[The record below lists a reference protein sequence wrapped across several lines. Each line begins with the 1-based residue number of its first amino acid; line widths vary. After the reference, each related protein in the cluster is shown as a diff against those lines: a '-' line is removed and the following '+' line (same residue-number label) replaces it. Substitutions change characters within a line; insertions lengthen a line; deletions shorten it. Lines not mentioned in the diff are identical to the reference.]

1 MHYFALKLGELRHN
15 SAYLP
20 SKCVQMDLFKPVS
33 SFVGIFIMMIGATLW
48 LRRQKILTTAH
59 TPIISKMIM
68 DLVYPA
74 LIFSM
79 IAQCDLHWRYIL
91 SAFSINV
98 ALLTVGIFMGFI
110 GKYLFRFDNA
120 SLMAFILAGTFS
132 GTSLLGTALLKVVY
146 QDHPEVISMGIVIAQ
161 FSHGLLVNTVGVF
174 IGIHYGSQEQSTPL
188 SHQIKVFLLSKPV
201 LALAAGLAWNLLQL
215 PTTGYLPVT
224 LFSGLTM
231 IGSALPFLSA
241 MATGLA
247 FEPLRIKGM
256 AAAMLAIAF
265 AQLLAEP
272 MISNKVANLLEL
284 PLLDRQVGLLLSALP
299 ASPLAVVICS
309 RYGGNV
315 HLASTLV
322 LFTCLVSIVSLPV
335 AAIFAQ

>member
-1 MHYFALKLGELRHN
+1 
-15 SAYLP
+15 
-20 SKCVQMDLFKPVS
+20 MDLFKPVS

-132 GTSLLGTALLKVVY
+132 GTSLLGTALLKVTY
-146 QDHPEVISMGIVIAQ
+146 
-161 FSHGLLVNTVGVF
+161 
-174 IGIHYGSQEQSTPL
+174 
-188 SHQIKVFLLSKPV
+188 
-201 LALAAGLAWNLLQL
+201 
-215 PTTGYLPVT
+215 
-224 LFSGLTM
+224 
-231 IGSALPFLSA
+231 
-241 MATGLA
+241 
-247 FEPLRIKGM
+247 R
-256 AAAMLAIAF
+256 
-265 AQLLAEP
+265 
-272 MISNKVANLLEL
+272 
-284 PLLDRQVGLLLSALP
+284 
-299 ASPLAVVICS
+299 
-309 RYGGNV
+309 
-315 HLASTLV
+315 
-322 LFTCLVSIVSLPV
+322 
-335 AAIFAQ
+335 